1 MAYCKECGAYIPD
14 GHSKCLACGFD
25 EAEAAKKA
33 EQAKAYQYK
42 YEEPKKSTTERLKE
56 ELEKQRAR
64 QQENSRKWAET
75 EKAQRE
81 RAKNAQPHRSTD
93 TKKYAAP
100 TSYSA
105 SKILSALS
113 YFGMLFILP
122 YIFCD
127 NDDFAKFHA
136 KQGLNLFVASIVADI
151 VASIFGLGWIV
162 TIAKLYF
169 IYKGVSNVLNGRK
182 LELPYIG
189 SLL

>member
-42 YEEPKKSTTERLKE
+42 YEEAKKSTTERLKE

-93 TKKYAAP
+93 AKKYAAP

-136 KQGLNLFVASIVADI
+136 KQGLNLFVASIVAGI